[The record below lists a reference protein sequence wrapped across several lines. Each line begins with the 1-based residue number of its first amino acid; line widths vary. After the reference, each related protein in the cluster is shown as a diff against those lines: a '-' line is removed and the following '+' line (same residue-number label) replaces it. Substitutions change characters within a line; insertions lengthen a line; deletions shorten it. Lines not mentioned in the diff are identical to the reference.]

1 MTTRYLVV
9 SGDSHAGP
17 SLERQLRGYC
27 QKRYLQQFDDFAT
40 AVRDHQLAELSL
52 AVDAQ
57 SDPTR
62 TQLGLEALARTKS
75 CAGQQDPGARLRDMD
90 ADGIAAEVIFAGGMN
105 DEVLPFVGF
114 GAGAGPMDI
123 AAELRTEGCRIWNRW
138 LADFVSAAPE
148 RLIGVMQIPIWDLD
162 AAIEELEWGRRAGL
176 RVANHPAPRPDFPA
190 YNEDGYERYWAACEA
205 LETPLCCHSGGGEQ
219 PLGMKGRAAYS
230 VFLAEAHWMSRRALW
245 QMIFGGVFDRH
256 PKLKLVFTEQRVAW
270 APETLRDLDSIYL
283 STNRRDP
290 ERPQRLPSEY
300 WTSNCAI
307 CASFLAPFEAAM
319 RHEIGLGNLHWGSD
333 YPHVEGTWPR
343 TRLALRNGFAG
354 VPEEEARVILEDNP
368 VRLYGLDESVLR
380 PLADRIGPTPEELSV
395 RPSAGEIPEFRSYAF
410 REIGDYA

>member
-1 MTTRYLVV
+1 MARRYLVV

-17 SLERQLRGYC
+17 SLEHHLRPYC
-27 QKRYLQQFDDFAT
+27 EKKYLEQFDEFAK
-40 AVRDHQLAELSL
+40 AVRELQLAEFKL

-75 CAGQQDPGARLRDMD
+75 CAGQQDPDARLRDMD

-114 GAGAGPMDI
+114 GTGVGPADI
-123 AAELRTEGCRIWNRW
+123 APELRAEGCRIWNRW
-138 LADFVSAAPE
+138 LADFVSVAPE

-162 AAIEELEWGRRAGL
+162 AAIEELEWGRQAGL

-190 YNEDGYERYWAACEA
+190 YNEDGYERYWAACEV
-205 LETPLCCHSGGGEQ
+205 LETPLACHSGGGEQ

-230 VFLAEAHWMSRRALW
+230 VFLAEVHWMSRRALW

-256 PKLKLVFTEQRVAW
+256 PGLKLVFTEQRVAW
-270 APETLRDLDSIYL
+270 ASETLRDLDSIYL

-290 ERPQRLPSEY
+290 ERPERRPSEY

-319 RHEIGLGNLHWGSD
+319 RHEIGLENLHWGSD

-354 VPEEEARVILEDNP
+354 IPEKDARVILEENP
-368 VRLYGLDESVLR
+368 LRLYGLDVNALR
-380 PLADRIGPTPEELSV
+380 PVADRIGPTPEELSIGLE
-395 RPSAGEIPEFRSYAF
+395 PDEIPDFRSYAF